1 MKSLMEYTLDILED
15 PSINVPLT
23 IGSEARQ
30 EIGKAIETGFR
41 LEVPINEVKAR
52 IKEIINQRS

>member
-1 MKSLMEYTLDILED
+1 MNLMDYTLSILED

-23 IGSEARQ
+23 IGSEKRL

-41 LEVPINEVKAR
+41 LNIPTEQVKLR
-52 IKEIINQRS
+52 IKDILRKD